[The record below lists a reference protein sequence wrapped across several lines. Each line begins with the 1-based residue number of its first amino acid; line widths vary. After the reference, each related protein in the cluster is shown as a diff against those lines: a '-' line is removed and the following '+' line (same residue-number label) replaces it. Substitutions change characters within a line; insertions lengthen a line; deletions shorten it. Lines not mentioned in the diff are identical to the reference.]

1 MGDLLKVI
9 EEGGSEITALRAD
22 SPAVLSGAGLRESVG
37 QGENTVFFIAFGIND
52 YINAIPVS
60 SDDRYACDT
69 YMGAMRT
76 GIEKLRDMFPMGRI
90 VLQTPNF
97 MKYNGFGTIP
107 TGEAENVFEDYVDAV
122 GILAEEYGL
131 TVLDFY
137 RELGIDRDNYAQCL
151 ADEIHL
157 NEASRFDM
165 AMHILESLR

>member
-1 MGDLLKVI
+1 MIGKFHLL
-9 EEGGSEITALRAD
+9 L
-22 SPAVLSGAGLRESVG
+22 
-37 QGENTVFFIAFGIND
+37 
-52 YINAIPVS
+52 
-60 SDDRYACDT
+60 CDT